1 MKMQTV
7 PLTKLQL
14 IEHLET
20 ALMMVRDDSC
30 DEGTISWNK
39 TAFGTYETIAL
50 LMIKNLDNTGTT
62 PIAIGDVN
70 G

>member
-1 MKMQTV
+1 MQTV

-20 ALMMVRDDSC
+20 ALLMLRDDSC
-30 DEGTISWNK
+30 DEGTVSWNK

-50 LMIKNLDNTGTT
+50 LMIKNPDGEGNT
-62 PIAIGDVN
+62 PISIGDVN